1 MRMGN
6 IIVMVMTMVKSVD
19 EEVVMTMNIIKKVD
33 EVVVMK
39 MMMKDQCHCPGS
51 VRVYRQDHPVR
62 LKSRHLLVLANAH
75 LGLCVLTFENKNCGE
90 ATNIQ
95 FVKYQEN

>member
-1 MRMGN
+1 MRMVN
-6 IIVMVMTMVKSVD
+6 IMVMVMNMVKSVD
-19 EEVVMTMNIIKKVD
+19 EVVVMIMNMIKKVD
-33 EVVVMK
+33 EVVV

-62 LKSRHLLVLANAH
+62 LKSRHLLVPANAH
-75 LGLCVLTFENKNCGE
+75 MGLCVLTFVNKNWGE

-95 FVKYQEN
+95 FVKYQQN